1 MDYKN
6 DVRIIK
12 ALTDEN
18 RLAIL
23 HMLQDGSKCA
33 CVILEE
39 LHITQPTL
47 SHHMKVLCDCGLVK
61 AEKILCDTG
70 LVDSCK
76 CGKWMYYSLS
86 LEGGRTLRALVERY
100 TISEE
105 AYADYKTCESCRD
118 NGAGNPCQDDGKEA
132 VK

>member
-1 MDYKN
+1 
-6 DVRIIK
+6 
-12 ALTDEN
+12 
-18 RLAIL
+18 
-23 HMLQDGSKCA
+23 
-33 CVILEE
+33 
-39 LHITQPTL
+39 
-47 SHHMKVLCDCGLVK
+47 
-61 AEKILCDTG
+61 
-70 LVDSCK
+70 
-76 CGKWMYYSLS
+76 MYYSLS

>member
-1 MDYKN
+1 MNNSMSDFRLNVFCSVAKTLSYT
-6 DVRIIK
+6 K
-12 ALTDEN
+12 AT
-18 RLAIL
+18 
-23 HMLQDGSKCA
+23 Q
-33 CVILEE
+33 E

-47 SHHMKVLCDCGLVK
+47 SHHM
-61 AEKILCDTG
+61 KILCDTG

>member
-1 MDYKN
+1 MELRVMHYF
-6 DVRIIK
+6 
-12 ALTDEN
+12 LTVVYEEN
-18 RLAIL
+18 ITSAAE
-23 HMLQDGSKCA
+23 K
-33 CVILEE
+33 

-47 SHHMKVLCDCGLVK
+47 SHHM
-61 AEKILCDTG
+61 KILCDTG